1 METQAIPK
9 TLPSRE
15 NTCLKC
21 GLEMTLSLNEHVEL
35 RRCPCGYWTRTVNGD
50 TKANYA
56 AAVGSFTVTRS
67 VR

>member
-1 METQAIPK
+1 MKTESIPK

-50 TKANYA
+50 TKLRYHE
-56 AAVGSFTVTRS
+56 AVGSFTVTRS
-67 VR
+67 QR